1 MKDIKKEILPCC
13 KNNSC
18 NEKELEGL
26 KDFLRVIS
34 DKNRLRIICTLRCE
48 KRCVCEVYEHL
59 NLSQNLTSHHL
70 RLLEK
75 AELVSWEKIGV
86 KVFYK
91 LNTKNFK
98 DNMRLLNKFLKV

>member
-1 MKDIKKEILPCC
+1 MKETKKEKLPCC
-13 KNNSC
+13 KDNSC

-26 KDFLRVIS
+26 KNFLKVIS
-34 DKNRLRIICTLRCE
+34 DKNRLRIICTLRSE
-48 KRCVCEVYEHL
+48 KRCVCDIYEHL

-75 AELVSWEKIGV
+75 ANLVSWKKNGV

-91 LNTKNFK
+91 LNSKKLEKNMK
-98 DNMRLLNKFLKV
+98 LLSKFLGV